1 MSIVLDRKTITA
13 LQLDVTPA
21 SVARSLLLAPKL
33 KLKQGHIRQAPSSTQ
48 ASVTSLLAFTLKT
61 DIT

>member
-1 MSIVLDRKTITA
+1 MSIVLNRKTIAA

-33 KLKQGHIRQAPSSTQ
+33 KLKQGHIRQVLASSSFQ
-48 ASVTSLLAFTLKT
+48 IGANNRVQ
-61 DIT
+61 

>member
-1 MSIVLDRKTITA
+1 VSIVLNRKTIAA

-33 KLKQGHIRQAPSSTQ
+33 KLKQGHIRQVLASSSFQ
-48 ASVTSLLAFTLKT
+48 IGANNRVQ
-61 DIT
+61 

>member
-1 MSIVLDRKTITA
+1 MQACVSIVLDRKAITA

-33 KLKQGHIRQAPSSTQ
+33 KLKQGHIRQAHCSEQ
-48 ASVTSLLAFTLKT
+48 ASVNV
-61 DIT
+61 